1 MNCPYCGDEIPEY
14 SNLDFH
20 VQTEHG
26 FSVPAQYTQDTI
38 ARAMKDPD
46 NDRIE
51 SFEYT
56 QKQLEDAKNWWQ
68 KAKLPHETE
77 PWNELR
83 IGARQKIIGRY
94 ADYMYKKH
102 ITGEKQRDLKP
113 TGKNH
118 GIDFYTD
125 MALDDYINNTN
136 HTPEEY
142 ENALFGIDGESY
154 GAEATPVKEMT
165 DDELLKNRDYIYGVY
180 RHKDYLNQIDQEIKD
195 RGLGTPSWQHDD
207 AEYEKQFESY
217 GAEDTAMKRYGVPRK
232 LPNGDEIVDSAY
244 GTELHAKDWW
254 DSKTVKNEKGDGK
267 SRKWEDLDPSER
279 KGIRE
284 IFEDKVKGDYLRESF
299 DQLMVLDQLPIGT
312 ILTMMVQRVLP
323 DLEFLPSSIQR
334 RVHAFVSGES
344 VGEEWFGAGEDDEP
358 IRIEDQ
364 IKLLRDLGIAD
375 KTLRE
380 LGYIIPHEAN
390 DGTAWI
396 KEANATESWKCNVCG
411 KEFGVAGHGG
421 EGERFQHMMEH
432 QRSGE
437 EGLVDDIEEI
447 LNKLGINLDRDPEQV
462 SNEEFRE
469 EDHPR
474 DHGKFSKKNGSS
486 DDFKFTEPNAS
497 VGNQKGWN
505 VYLERGE
512 DGDSQAEKLV
522 KDSVKLFKEKNSL
535 IDVKSYGNGFSFGTT
550 ERMDG
555 EDVSVRYQL
564 EPIIKG
570 GYINN
575 TLVGFHFKLPSYISE
590 DDLKLVGLGDHP
602 VKSTPYSRSGFYQ
615 YLLIS
620 AKNINLLQTIADKSD
635 DLIDLALKS
644 KLSSDRRSREREEK
658 QQERTKKLHDTTQ
671 SFVKG
676 LTDEFDLYKPVQE
689 PNRERQQY
697 YNQIDKDGGQ
707 YIIFDKEING
717 YPRNKIYIKPNSG
730 SNVEGDSSVTYDLSD
745 SSSDHA
751 SLLNKLNEDE
761 VKSIVGIVKNK
772 IKRQEDTSLE
782 SVAVEFYFPLEATEG
797 GFGSGRKGHSAW
809 MRDMEFG
816 GNYKVCP
823 NCNVNTS
830 FENNKCLICG
840 N

>member
-1 MNCPYCGDEIPEY
+1 MKCPYCGDEIPEY

-38 ARAMKDPD
+38 SHSMKDQD
-46 NDRIE
+46 DDRIE

-56 QKQLEDAKNWWQ
+56 QKQLEDAKNWWE

-77 PWNELR
+77 SWNELR
-83 IGARQKIIGRY
+83 IGVRQKIIGRY

-102 ITGEKQRDLKP
+102 VTGEGQRD
-113 TGKNH
+113 
-118 GIDFYTD
+118 
-125 MALDDYINNTN
+125 M
-136 HTPEEY
+136 
-142 ENALFGIDGESY
+142 ESY
-154 GAEATPVKEMT
+154 SAEATPVKEMT

-232 LPNGDEIVDSAY
+232 LPNGEEIVDSAY

-299 DQLMVLDQLPIGT
+299 DQLMILDQLPIGT

-323 DLEFLPSSIQR
+323 DLEFLPSRIQR

-344 VGEEWFGAGEDDEP
+344 VGEEWFGAGEDDDP

-380 LGYIIPHEAN
+380 LGYIIPHETD

-437 EGLVDDIEEI
+437 EGLADDIEEI
-447 LNKLGINLDRDPEQV
+447 LIKLGINLDRDPEQV
-462 SNEEFRE
+462 ESVSNEEFKE

-486 DDFKFTEPNAS
+486 DDFKFDKPNAS
-497 VGNQKGWN
+497 IGNQKGWSTTISGMSN
-505 VYLERGE
+505 YQSSKGLE
-512 DGDSQAEKLV
+512 DDDIPSKKLV
-522 KDSVKLFKEKNSL
+522 ADSVKMFKEKNSL
-535 IDVKSYGNGFSFGTT
+535 IDVKSSFNGNGFSFGTT

-555 EDVSVRYQL
+555 EDVSVKYQL

-570 GYINN
+570 GYRDEQ
-575 TLVGFHFKLPSYISE
+575 LVGFHFKLPSYISE
-590 DDLKLVGLGDHP
+590 DDLKLVGLGDHA
-602 VKSTPYSRSGFYQ
+602 VKSTPYTRSEFYQ

-644 KLSSDRRSREREEK
+644 KLSYDRRDREREEK
-658 QQERTKKLHDTTQ
+658 RQERTKTVHDTTQ
-671 SFVKG
+671 SLVKDMI
-676 LTDEFDLYKPVQE
+676 DEFDLYKPVHE
-689 PNRERQQY
+689 PDREHQQY
-697 YNQIDKDGGQ
+697 YNTIDEDGGQ
-707 YIIFDKEING
+707 FIVFDKEVKG
-717 YPRNKIYIKPNSG
+717 YPSNSLYIKPNYSKH
-730 SNVEGDSSVTYDLSD
+730 VDHDVSVTYDLSD
-745 SSSDHA
+745 SRSSSD
-751 SLLNKLNEDE
+751 SFLNKLNEDE
-761 VKSIVGIVKNK
+761 VKSVIGIVKNK

-782 SVAVEFYFPLEATEG
+782 SVAVEFYFPSEATEG

>member
-1 MNCPYCGDEIPEY
+1 MKCPYCGDEIPEY

-38 ARAMKDPD
+38 SHSMKDQD
-46 NDRIE
+46 DDRIE

-56 QKQLEDAKNWWQ
+56 QKQLEDAKNWWE

-83 IGARQKIIGRY
+83 IGVRQKIIGRY

-102 ITGEKQRDLKP
+102 IT
-113 TGKNH
+113 
-118 GIDFYTD
+118 
-125 MALDDYINNTN
+125 M
-136 HTPEEY
+136 
-142 ENALFGIDGESY
+142 ESY
-154 GAEATPVKEMT
+154 SAEATPVKEMT
-165 DDELLKNRDYIYGVY
+165 DDELLKSRDYIYGVY
-180 RHKDYLNQIDQEIKD
+180 RHKDYLNQIDKEIKD

-232 LPNGDEIVDSAY
+232 LPNGEEIVDSAY

-299 DQLMVLDQLPIGT
+299 DQLMILDQLPIGT

-323 DLEFLPSSIQR
+323 DLEFLPSRIQR
-334 RVHAFVSGES
+334 RVHAFVRGES

-358 IRIEDQ
+358 IRIDDQ

-380 LGYIIPHEAN
+380 LGYIIPHETN

-396 KEANATESWKCNVCG
+396 KEA
-411 KEFGVAGHGG
+411 KEK
-421 EGERFQHMMEH
+421 
-432 QRSGE
+432 
-437 EGLVDDIEEI
+437 GLADDIEKI
-447 LNKLGINLDRDPEQV
+447 LIKLGINLDRDPEQV
-462 SNEEFRE
+462 ESVSNEEFK
-469 EDHPR
+469 EDEHPR

-486 DDFKFTEPNAS
+486 DDFKFDEPNAS
-497 VGNQKGWN
+497 VGNQKGWSI
-505 VYLERGE
+505 YRERGE

-522 KDSVKLFKEKNSL
+522 KDSIKLIKEKNSL
-535 IDVKSYGNGFSFGTT
+535 IDVKSNGMYNSGFSFGTT

-555 EDVSVRYQL
+555 EDVSVKYQL

-570 GYINN
+570 GYRNN

-602 VKSTPYSRSGFYQ
+602 VKSTPYNRSGFYQ

-620 AKNINLLQTIADKSD
+620 AKNINLIQTIADKSD

-644 KLSSDRRSREREEK
+644 KLSSDRGDREREEK
-658 QQERTKKLHDTTQ
+658 RQERTKTVHDITQ
-671 SFVKG
+671 SLVKG
-676 LTDEFDLYKPVQE
+676 IIDEFDLYKPVHE
-689 PNRERQQY
+689 PNREHQQH
-697 YNQIDKDGGQ
+697 YNDIDEDGGQ
-707 YIIFDKEING
+707 LIVFEKEISG
-717 YPRNKIYIKPNSG
+717 YANNSLYIKPNYSL
-730 SNVEGDSSVTYDLSD
+730 NINHDVSVTYDLTD
-745 SSSDHA
+745 SRSDHA
-751 SLLNKLNEDE
+751 SFLKGLNEDE
-761 VKSIVGIVKNK
+761 VKNVVGMVKNK

-782 SVAVEFYFPLEATEG
+782 SVAVEFYFPSEANEG